1 MKTYIIY
8 LLIPIALV
16 LFSQTTPKEEVAV
29 KKVQTY
35 NIDSLIKE
43 NEVIKQQI
51 SKDTKVFKM
60 QVDSINKIT
69 ETYILELKNIK
80 IDTTFVPVDTLDKD
94 TVKKKKGWIRRT
106 IDKIRN

>member
-1 MKTYIIY
+1 M
-8 LLIPIALV
+8 
-16 LFSQTTPKEEVAV
+16 

-35 NIDSLIKE
+35 NIDSSVRE

-51 SKDTKVFKM
+51 SKDTKVFKT

-80 IDTTFVPVDTLDKD
+80 IDTTFVTDT
-94 TVKKKKGWIRRT
+94 TNVNVGKKKGWLKRT
-106 IDKIRN
+106 IDKIKNK